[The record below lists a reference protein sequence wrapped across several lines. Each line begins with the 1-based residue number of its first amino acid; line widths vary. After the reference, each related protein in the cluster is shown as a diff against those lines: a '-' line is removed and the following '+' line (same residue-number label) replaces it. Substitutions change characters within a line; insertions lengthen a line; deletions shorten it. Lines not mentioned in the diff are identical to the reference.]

1 MRLDSMLVLS
11 PRVVRWR
18 GTMSWIP
25 AAAPLYLPRDL
36 AYLPVRVY
44 SASVH
49 RPFYHSSPVR
59 APHRHAMLPDSKK
72 LPDLRSVR
80 EPRHPGISEGVCA
93 AFSEAAEVALAR
105 HHEPP
110 TTLFSVTCDGSVT
123 ARSLSWMAP
132 TAVALRAWNNAD
144 DTTRDGAYIL
154 VIAAVEAELGMVALG
169 RAETR
174 TGADYYVGSLDTD
187 DLESALRL
195 EVSGVNAGSG
205 RIIRTRLKQK
215 ITQARRGISN
225 LPAMAGVVGFREA
238 AILLKHV
245 DESYGE

>member
-1 MRLDSMLVLS
+1 MVPLTYLYQ
-11 PRVVRWR
+11 PW
-18 GTMSWIP
+18 P
-25 AAAPLYLPRDL
+25 ADL
-36 AYLPVRVY
+36 AYLAASVY

-49 RPFYHSSPVR
+49 RPFCQPSHAG
-59 APHRHAMLPDSKK
+59 APYPCVMLPDSRK

-93 AFSEAAEVALAR
+93 AFSEAAEVALSR

-110 TTLFSVTCDGSVT
+110 TTLFSVTCEGT
-123 ARSLSWMAP
+123 ATPRPLSWTAP
-132 TAVALRAWNNAD
+132 TPVALRAWNNAD

-154 VIAAVEAELGMVALG
+154 VIAAVEAELGMVALL

-174 TGADYYVGSLDTD
+174 TGADYYVGSPDTD

-205 RIIRTRLKQK
+205 RVIRARLKQK
-215 ITQARRGISN
+215 ITQARRGVSN

-238 AILLKHV
+238 AILLNHV
-245 DESYGE
+245 DESDGE